1 MSLILFSEIIF
12 FPSLSFSFLNSRFG
26 RKRATQIPMVL
37 MLIFTVVTGLSPNIY
52 VYLTSQF
59 IVGVA
64 LGGFR
69 INSIILGMRQYW
81 CFQPLSGYLHWLLA
95 DWIINVKYQ
104 ITLSRRNT
112 KHYIFRP
119 YFCVINKPVVQD
131 YIGYITVTHRIAV
144 FPSL

>member
-1 MSLILFSEIIF
+1 MHTFLKLLDLKDMQNEIFSLFSY
-12 FPSLSFSFLNSRFG
+12 LNSRFG

-52 VYLTSQF
+52 VYLASQF

-81 CFQPLSGYLHWLLA
+81 CFQPLSGYLHWL
-95 DWIINVKYQ
+95 
-104 ITLSRRNT
+104 TE
-112 KHYIFRP
+112 
-119 YFCVINKPVVQD
+119 
-131 YIGYITVTHRIAV
+131 
-144 FPSL
+144 